1 MENTGQTGGGGM
13 VMKKILLIGKLN
25 AVVQETNQ
33 FLSRYFHV
41 QLCSENTGVLEGMLK
56 IVNPDLVLISLIGT
70 YDIDTSIF
78 FMLSD
83 RYGHIPVLTIGTK
96 EESSAFFKYYE
107 DGQFE
112 NLIRPVEHTTIMKAV
127 CRRLGLVEKD
137 VERDAAEERK
147 DRSGRKR
154 ILVVDDNGT
163 ALRTM
168 KAMLED
174 RYEVAL
180 AISGAQAMTSIG
192 KKRPD
197 LILLDY
203 EMPVC
208 DGRMTLE
215 MIRADEDMKNIPVI
229 FLTAVNDRANIE
241 AVLKLKPAGYFLKPA
256 VKDRLRKL
264 TGYWNCKEDL
274 QRIVETCSHFPDRVV

>member
-1 MENTGQTGGGGM
+1 
-13 VMKKILLIGKLN
+13 
-25 AVVQETNQ
+25 
-33 FLSRYFHV
+33 
-41 QLCSENTGVLEGMLK
+41 MLK
-56 IVNPDLVLISLIGT
+56 IINPDLILISLIGA

-83 RYGHIPVLTIGTK
+83 QYTQIPVLTIGTK
-96 EESSAFFKYYE
+96 EESSTFFKYYE

-112 NLIRPVEHTTIMKAV
+112 NLIRPVENTVIMDAV
-127 CRRLGLVEKD
+127 CRKLGLDKKE
-137 VERDAAEERK
+137 VEREAEEGRK
-147 DRSGRKR
+147 ENNDKKR

-163 ALRTM
+163 TLRTM
-168 KAMLED
+168 KVMLEEYYD
-174 RYEVAL
+174 VAV

-208 DGRMTLE
+208 DGKMTLE
-215 MIRADEDMKNIPVI
+215 MIRADDDMKSIPVI
-229 FLTAVNDRANIE
+229 FLTAINDRANIE

-256 VKDRLRKL
+256 VKDKL
-264 TGYWNCKEDL
+264 LAEID
-274 QRIVETCSHFPDRVV
+274 RILNLNSN

>member
-1 MENTGQTGGGGM
+1 MELK
-13 VMKKILLIGKLN
+13 MKKILLVGKLN
-25 AVVQETNQ
+25 SVMKETNK
-33 FLSRYFHV
+33 FLSQFFHV
-41 QLCSENTGVLEGMLK
+41 QLCSENAGVLEGMLK
-56 IVNPDLVLISLIGT
+56 IVNPDLVLISLIGA

-83 RYGHIPVLTIGTK
+83 QYAKIPVLTIGTK

-107 DGQFE
+107 NSQFE
-112 NLIRPVEHTTIMKAV
+112 NLIRPIENTAIMDAV
-127 CRRLGLVEKD
+127 CRRLGLNEED
-137 VERDAAEERK
+137 IERDSVEIKKEKADK
-147 DRSGRKR
+147 KR

-168 KAMLED
+168 KAMLEEY
-174 RYEVAL
+174 YEVAV

-208 DGRMTLE
+208 DGKMTLE
-215 MIRADEDMKNIPVI
+215 MIRADEEMKSIPVI
-229 FLTAVNDRANIE
+229 FLTAINDRANIE

-256 VKDRLRKL
+256 VKDRLLAEIERIL
-264 TGYWNCKEDL
+264 KEK
-274 QRIVETCSHFPDRVV
+274 

>member
-1 MENTGQTGGGGM
+1 
-13 VMKKILLIGKLN
+13 MKKILLIGKLN
-25 AVVQETNQ
+25 TVMDDTNK
-33 FLSRYFHV
+33 FLSQFFHV
-41 QLCSENTGVLEGMLK
+41 QLCSENAGVLAGMLK
-56 IVNPDLVLISLIGT
+56 IVNPDLVLISLIGA
-70 YDIDTSIF
+70 YDIDQSIF
-78 FMLSD
+78 FILND
-83 RYGHIPVLTIGTK
+83 QYNQIPVLTVGTK
-96 EESSAFFKYYE
+96 EECSLFFKYYE

-112 NLIRPVEHTTIMKAV
+112 NLIRPVENTTIMDAV
-127 CRRLGLVEKD
+127 CRRLLLDRAKVEQ
-137 VERDAAEERK
+137 EAEEK
-147 DRSGRKR
+147 KSEAAGKKR

-163 ALRTM
+163 TLRTI

-174 RYEVAL
+174 TYEVTV

-215 MIRADEDMKNIPVI
+215 MIRAEEELKDIPVV

-256 VKDRLRKL
+256 VKDKL
-264 TGYWNCKEDL
+264 LAEIA
-274 QRIVETCSHFPDRVV
+274 RILDSAPGSSASSAFVG

>member
-1 MENTGQTGGGGM
+1 
-13 VMKKILLIGKLN
+13 MKKILLIGKLN
-25 AVVQETNQ
+25 TVVNETNQ
-33 FLSRYFHV
+33 FLSQYFHV
-41 QLCSENTGVLEGMLK
+41 QLCSENAGVLEGMLK
-56 IVNPDLVLISLIGT
+56 IVNPDLVVISLIGA

-83 RYGHIPVLTIGTK
+83 QYTQIPVLTIGTK
-96 EESSAFFKYYE
+96 EESDRFFKYYQE
-107 DGQFE
+107 EQFE
-112 NLIRPVEHTTIMKAV
+112 NLIRPVENTVIMEAV
-127 CRRLGLVEKD
+127 CRRLGLDEDK
-137 VERDAAEERK
+137 VEREAEEEGK
-147 DRSGRKR
+147 SLTEKKR

-163 ALRTM
+163 ALRTI

-174 RYEVAL
+174 TYEVAL

-215 MIRADEDMKNIPVI
+215 MIRADEDLTSIPVV
-229 FLTAVNDRANIE
+229 FLTAINDRENIE
-241 AVLKLKPAGYFLKPA
+241 AVLKLKPAGYMLKPPVKEKLLAEIEKNLNA
-256 VKDRLRKL
+256 V
-264 TGYWNCKEDL
+264 
-274 QRIVETCSHFPDRVV
+274 

>member
-1 MENTGQTGGGGM
+1 
-13 VMKKILLIGKLN
+13 MKKILLVGKLN
-25 AVVQETNQ
+25 NVVNETNK
-33 FLSRYFHV
+33 FLSQFFHV
-41 QLCSENTGVLEGMLK
+41 QLCSENAGVLEGMMK
-56 IVNPDLVLISLIGT
+56 IVNPDLVLISLIGA
-70 YDIDTSIF
+70 YDIDTSMF

-83 RYGHIPVLTIGTK
+83 QYSQTPVLTIGTK
-96 EESSAFFKYYE
+96 EESSTFFKYYE

-112 NLIRPVEHTTIMKAV
+112 NLIRPLENSMIMGAV
-127 CRRLGLVEKD
+127 CRRLQLDEKK
-137 VERDAAEERK
+137 VERDAAGENA
-147 DRSGRKR
+147 DRKR

-168 KAMLED
+168 KAMLEEY
-174 RYEVAL
+174 YEVTL

-215 MIRADEDMKNIPVI
+215 MIRADDDMKDIPVV

-256 VKDRLRKL
+256 VKDKL
-264 TGYWNCKEDL
+264 LAEIDKILNSDVK
-274 QRIVETCSHFPDRVV
+274 

>member
-1 MENTGQTGGGGM
+1 
-13 VMKKILLIGKLN
+13 MKKILLIGKLN
-25 AVVQETNQ
+25 NVVKETSK

-41 QLCSENTGVLEGMLK
+41 QLCSENAGILEGMLK
-56 IVNPDLVLISLIGT
+56 IVNPDLVLISLIGA

-83 RYGHIPVLTIGTK
+83 RYSQIPVLTIGTR
-96 EESSAFFKYYE
+96 EESSTFFKYYE
-107 DGQFE
+107 GPQFE
-112 NLIRPVEHTTIMKAV
+112 NLIRPVENTTIMEAV
-127 CRRLGLVEKD
+127 CRRLYLDKEK
-137 VERDAAEERK
+137 VEREAEERK
-147 DRSGRKR
+147 ESSGKKR

-163 ALRTM
+163 TLRTM

-174 RYEVAL
+174 QYEVSIAV
-180 AISGAQAMTSIG
+180 SGAQAMTSIG

-215 MIRADEDMKNIPVI
+215 MIRAEEELRDIPVI
-229 FLTAVNDRANIE
+229 FLTAINDRDSIE
-241 AVLKLKPAGYFLKPA
+241 AILSLKPAGYFLKPA
-256 VKDRLRKL
+256 VKDRLTAQIHKIL
-264 TGYWNCKEDL
+264 N
-274 QRIVETCSHFPDRVV
+274 S

>member
-1 MENTGQTGGGGM
+1 MR
-13 VMKKILLIGKLN
+13 KILLIGKLN
-25 AVVQETNQ
+25 TVMKETNT
-33 FLSRYFHV
+33 FLSQFFHV
-41 QLCSENTGVLEGMLK
+41 QLCSDNTSVLEGMLK
-56 IVNPDLVLISLIGT
+56 IVNPDLILISLIGA
-70 YDIDTSIF
+70 YDIDTSMF
-78 FMLSD
+78 FMISD
-83 RYGHIPVLTIGTK
+83 KYSQIPVLTIGTK
-96 EESSAFFKYYE
+96 EESSTFFKYYE

-112 NLIRPVEHTTIMKAV
+112 NLIRPVENSVIMDAV
-127 CRRLGLVEKD
+127 CRRLGVDKVKVKQEA
-137 VERDAAEERK
+137 EEERK
-147 DRSGRKR
+147 GLLGRKR

-163 ALRTM
+163 TLRTM
-168 KAMLED
+168 KVMLED
-174 RYEVAL
+174 YYDVAI

-215 MIRADEDMKNIPVI
+215 MIRADDEMKDIPVV

-256 VKDRLRKL
+256 VKDKL
-264 TGYWNCKEDL
+264 LAEIDKILKGEGQIN
-274 QRIVETCSHFPDRVV
+274 

>member
-1 MENTGQTGGGGM
+1 
-13 VMKKILLIGKLN
+13 MKKILLVGKFN
-25 AVVQETNQ
+25 TVVNETNH

-41 QLCSENTGVLEGMLK
+41 QLCSENAEVLEGMLK
-56 IVNPDLVLISLIGT
+56 IVNPDLVVISLIGA

-78 FMLSD
+78 FLLSD
-83 RYGHIPVLTIGTK
+83 RYTHIPVLTIGTK
-96 EESSAFFKYYE
+96 EECDRFFKYYE
-107 DGQFE
+107 GEQFE
-112 NLIRPVEHTTIMKAV
+112 NLVRPVENTLIMEAV
-127 CRRLGLVEKD
+127 CRRLGIEA
-137 VERDAAEERK
+137 ERIEQEAQEESK
-147 DRSGRKR
+147 AHSGKKR

-163 ALRTM
+163 ALRTI

-174 RYEVAL
+174 IYEVAL

-215 MIRADEDMKNIPVI
+215 MIRADEDLTSIPVV
-229 FLTAVNDRANIE
+229 FLTAINDRENIE
-241 AVLKLKPAGYFLKPA
+241 AVLKLKPAGYFLKPP
-256 VKDRLRKL
+256 VKEKL
-264 TGYWNCKEDL
+264 LAEIDKILNAG
-274 QRIVETCSHFPDRVV
+274 

>member
-1 MENTGQTGGGGM
+1 MR
-13 VMKKILLIGKLN
+13 KILLIGKLN
-25 AVVQETNQ
+25 SVMKETNT
-33 FLSRYFHV
+33 FLSQFFHV
-41 QLCSENTGVLEGMLK
+41 QLCSENASVLGGMLK
-56 IVNPDLVLISLIGT
+56 IVNPDLILISLIGA
-70 YDIDTSIF
+70 YDIDTSMF
-78 FMLSD
+78 FMISD
-83 RYGHIPVLTIGTK
+83 QYSQIPVLTIGTK
-96 EESSAFFKYYE
+96 EESSTFFKYYE

-112 NLIRPVEHTTIMKAV
+112 NLIRPVENTTIMDAV
-127 CRRLGLVEKD
+127 CRRFGVDKEKVEQEAK
-137 VERDAAEERK
+137 EEK
-147 DRSGRKR
+147 KGTFGRKR

-163 ALRTM
+163 TLRTM
-168 KAMLED
+168 KVMLED
-174 RYEVAL
+174 YYDVAI

-215 MIRADEDMKNIPVI
+215 MIRADDEMKDIPVV

-256 VKDRLRKL
+256 VKDKL
-264 TGYWNCKEDL
+264 LLEIDKILSGSFDA
-274 QRIVETCSHFPDRVV
+274 Q